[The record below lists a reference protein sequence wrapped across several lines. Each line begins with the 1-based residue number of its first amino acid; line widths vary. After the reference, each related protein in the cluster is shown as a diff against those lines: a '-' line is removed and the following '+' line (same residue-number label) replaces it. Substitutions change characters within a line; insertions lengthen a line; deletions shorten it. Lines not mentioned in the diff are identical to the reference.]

1 MSGPKFDNS
10 SMYHMNHNR
19 LIAAV
24 TATLA
29 LTLATAQADDKKMDV
44 SKLPPAAAQTGVTYE
59 KDVKAIFEKSCVKC
73 HSGDKAKGKLHMDSL
88 EGVLKGGKDGKAV
101 TPGKSAE
108 SPLLFA
114 VAHVGDEDDF
124 MPPKGNKAN
133 IGPLTKDQVGLIRAW
148 IEQGA
153 K

>member
-1 MSGPKFDNS
+1 
-10 SMYHMNHNR
+10 MNHNR
-19 LIAAV
+19 LIVAV
-24 TATLA
+24 AATLA
-29 LTLATAQADDKKMDV
+29 LTLATARAEDKKLDV
-44 SKLPPAAAQTGVTYE
+44 SKLPPAASKTGVTYE
-59 KDVKAIFEKSCVKC
+59 KDIKAIFDKSCAKC

-101 TPGKSAE
+101 VAGKVGE

-133 IGPLTKDQVGLIRAW
+133 IAPLTKDQVGLIRAW
-148 IEQGA
+148 VEQGA

>member
-1 MSGPKFDNS
+1 M
-10 SMYHMNHNR
+10 
-19 LIAAV
+19 
-24 TATLA
+24 
-29 LTLATAQADDKKMDV
+29 ATARAEDKKLDV
-44 SKLPPAAAQTGVTYE
+44 SKLPPAASKTGVTYE
-59 KDVKAIFEKSCVKC
+59 KDIKAIFDKSCAKC

-101 TPGKSAE
+101 VAGKVGE

-133 IGPLTKDQVGLIRAW
+133 IAPLTKDQVGLIRAW
-148 IEQGA
+148 VEQGA